1 MTRAPRCVQT
11 RGDTRTLRCVWRN
24 FLRDRLARP
33 IRRKGDKMKHLF
45 YLTIILLA
53 ITATLLFACT
63 GATGPGAAGCG
74 GGLCVRLQLE
84 HPIRLN
90 EPVTVTITVQTQEDV
105 TGLIV
110 TLAYLPYLPMVIEGE
125 RQWTVDVQAHRQTT
139 VNTTVRFTEEGNY
152 ELYADAHDTHK
163 GFVVSD
169 SQRVHVT
176 RAGATINPPSPKTP
190 PVAITLAVPPPF
202 RTPTATP
209 VVPTPTRQPYP

>member
-1 MTRAPRCVQT
+1 
-11 RGDTRTLRCVWRN
+11 
-24 FLRDRLARP
+24 
-33 IRRKGDKMKHLF
+33 MKHSF
-45 YLTIILLA
+45 YLTIVLLA
-53 ITATLLFACT
+53 IIAAALSACT
-63 GATGPGAAGCG
+63 GASGPGAAGCG

-90 EPVTVTITVQTQEDV
+90 EPVTVTITIQSQEDV
-105 TGLIV
+105 SQLKVYLV
-110 TLAYLPYLPMVIEGE
+110 TIDPGVVIEGE

-139 VNTTVRFTEEGNY
+139 VSTTVRFTEEGNY
-152 ELYADAHDTHK
+152 QLYAQAHDTHK

-169 SQRVHVT
+169 SQRLHVT

-190 PVAITLAVPPPF
+190 PVAITLPVPPPF